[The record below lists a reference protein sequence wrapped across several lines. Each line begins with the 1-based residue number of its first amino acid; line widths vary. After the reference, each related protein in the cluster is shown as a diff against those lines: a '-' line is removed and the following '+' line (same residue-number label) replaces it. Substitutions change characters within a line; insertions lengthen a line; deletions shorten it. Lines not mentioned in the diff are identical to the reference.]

1 MNYKELKVRLEE
13 LRNEL
18 SELGLEPIAD
28 IIEDASFELDM
39 AENEELIK

>member
-1 MNYKELKVRLEE
+1 MKYTEIKRRVEE

-28 IIEDASFELDM
+28 LMQEVNFELDL
-39 AENEELIK
+39 AKIENLIK

>member
-1 MNYKELKVRLEE
+1 MNYTEIKIRVEE

-28 IIEDASFELDM
+28 LMQEVNFELDL
-39 AENEELIK
+39 AKIENLIK